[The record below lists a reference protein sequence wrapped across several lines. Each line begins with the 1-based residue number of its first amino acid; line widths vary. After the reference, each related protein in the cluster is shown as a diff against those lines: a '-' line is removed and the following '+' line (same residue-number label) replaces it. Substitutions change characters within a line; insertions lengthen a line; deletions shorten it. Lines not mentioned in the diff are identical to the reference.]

1 MPSARLVSEGVND
14 FVEVEGAIDNWFDAR
29 SIDGSY
35 EIQLML
41 SAADNQTLKP
51 SLFRHQMSGCDFAGP
66 AGKNADQS
74 NVAADC
80 DGGYG
85 LAEGAWASHL
95 NDMRASDRGRGRQ
108 ASGGAQS
115 HPTRSPRLADRPPD
129 LPARPPG

>member
-51 SLFRHQMSGCDFAGP
+51 SLLRHQLSGCDFAGP

-95 NDMRASDRGRGRQ
+95 NDMIYATPSDQFPHPCTPIRMLSIIDRMI
-108 ASGGAQS
+108 GAEAACS
-115 HPTRSPRLADRPPD
+115 L
-129 LPARPPG
+129 